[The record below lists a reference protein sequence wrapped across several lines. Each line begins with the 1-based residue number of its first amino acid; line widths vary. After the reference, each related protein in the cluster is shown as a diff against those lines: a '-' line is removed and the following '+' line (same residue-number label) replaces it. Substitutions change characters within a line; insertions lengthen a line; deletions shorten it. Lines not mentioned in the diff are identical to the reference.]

1 MAVWRH
7 PEDVAA
13 TVVDASTP
21 MAGTGDDGDSD
32 GGWAGLAAGG
42 DAGGLPGVAGFGDLA
57 GDVSFG
63 DLAGDADSGAL
74 VGVIDAGCGDIDDFR
89 NGAGA
94 LVP

>member
-32 GGWAGLAAGG
+32 GGWAGLAVGG
-42 DAGGLPGVAGFGDLA
+42 DVGGLPGVAG
-57 GDVSFG
+57 FG

-74 VGVIDAGCGDIDDFR
+74 VGVIDAGCGDIGDFR